1 MDRRTN
7 HSGYE
12 LVLDVRR
19 MIVAF
24 ALLTLVCG
32 AFFVLGFVEG
42 KRQVVQVAAVETGQP
57 AAAESGKSGADL
69 GAGPV
74 PEETAKDA
82 DKAVREQLDWYDN
95 VSVRKTPQAN
105 VAPKAEVAAAP
116 SSAPAPPPVAKAQ
129 PAAAIAYSCQV
140 GAFKQSK
147 EAETKAASL
156 KSRGYT
162 TIIEPP
168 SGKNKLFLLKVG
180 QFGTRSEAVAMQL
193 RLKKDG
199 ISSFIKS
206 NR

>member
-95 VSVRKTPQAN
+95 VSVRKTPQAK
-105 VAPKAEVAAAP
+105 VAPKVEVTAAP
-116 SSAPAPPPVAKAQ
+116 PSAPAP

-140 GAFKQSK
+140 GAFRQSK

-162 TIIEPP
+162 PIVEPP
-168 SGKNKLFLLKVG
+168 SGKNKLYLLKVG
-180 QFGTRSEAVAMQL
+180 QYGTRSEAVAMQL
-193 RLKKDG
+193 LLKKDG